1 MGSTDHSRALATF
14 ISPEVRS
21 YSLGELESACSARA
35 VRTALRTGTLVRLMR
50 GVYVAGEHQDSFAAR
65 AHAALRWAGPRG
77 ALTGEAALFLWRAVD
92 EAPPLIDVTLRSGT
106 GRQAPPWIRIVYTGT
121 PFPTAEWQSLAL
133 ALPEVALIHAF
144 GRIDPDSRE
153 SVVYKAIGH
162 GHVRV
167 AALREEISRTPR
179 VRGREALLR
188 TIKAITAGSESHLE
202 RIGSATVFNTAQL
215 QRLLRQHKVRAEG
228 RRHRLDFYDPKT
240 RTAIELDG
248 AAFHGALH
256 QRERDLRRDAVLAAQ
271 GILTL
276 RFGYH
281 DVVERPGWCR
291 EIVIETL
298 RSRQQR

>member
-1 MGSTDHSRALATF
+1 MSS
-14 ISPEVRS
+14 EVRS
-21 YSLGELESACSARA
+21 YSLGELELACSARA

-65 AHAALRWAGPRG
+65 AHAALRWAGSQS
-77 ALTGEAALFLWRAVD
+77 ALTGEAALFIWGAVD
-92 EAPPLIDVTLRSGT
+92 QAPPLIDVTFRSGT
-106 GRQAPPWIRIVYTGT
+106 GRQTPPWIRVIYTRAR
-121 PFPTAEWQSLAL
+121 FPTAEWQSRAL

-144 GRIDPDSRE
+144 GRIAPNARE
-153 SVVYKAIGH
+153 SLIFTAIGR
-162 GHVRV
+162 GHIRV
-167 AALREEISRTPR
+167 EALREELSRTPR
-179 VRGREALLR
+179 VRGREKLLR
-188 TIKAITAGSESHLE
+188 IIEAIAAGSESHLE

-215 QRLLRQHKVRAEG
+215 RSLLRQHTVRAEG

-256 QRERDLRRDAVLAAQ
+256 QRERDLRRDAVLATQ

-281 DVVERPGWCR
+281 DVVERADWCR
-291 EIVIETL
+291 KIVIDTL
-298 RSRQQR
+298 RSRR